1 MQRWIHYKLIKILNA
16 IVHYICVYINTPFF
30 SQMGIEIR
38 LLSLTRPEYFYS
50 YFGYHF
56 PFIFKCFPKE
66 VYFYKNLNH
75 YRDRTGCLRVCS
87 VKQVLIILTSAR
99 LADKYR
105 CKTRASYYQST
116 DKWYSFIH
124 MVQDIQNTCIAFYF
138 ILFSVALY
146 HELAEPS
153 TYISSKNLT
162 AFLQDLSQVRKTS
175 RQSCIMTA
183 IKIQAWFWL
192 I

>member
-1 MQRWIHYKLIKILNA
+1 MLRGYYIKGLKMLMLDPYLHFTPVYFSITKLSIRTLLQRWIHYKLIKILNA

-50 YFGYHF
+50 YFVYHF

-75 YRDRTGCLRVCS
+75 YSDRTGCLRVCS

-105 CKTRASYYQST
+105 CKTR
-116 DKWYSFIH
+116 
-124 MVQDIQNTCIAFYF
+124 
-138 ILFSVALY
+138 
-146 HELAEPS
+146 
-153 TYISSKNLT
+153 
-162 AFLQDLSQVRKTS
+162 
-175 RQSCIMTA
+175 SC
-183 IKIQAWFWL
+183 
-192 I
+192 

>member
-1 MQRWIHYKLIKILNA
+1 MLCGHNIKGLRMLMLDPYLYFTPVCFSITKLSIRTLFIAKMNSLQLIKILNA
-16 IVHYICVYINTPFF
+16 IVYYICVYINTPFF
-30 SQMGIEIR
+30 SQTGIEIR

-56 PFIFKCFPKE
+56 SFIFKCFPKE

-105 CKTRASYYQST
+105 CKTRAS
-116 DKWYSFIH
+116 
-124 MVQDIQNTCIAFYF
+124 
-138 ILFSVALY
+138 
-146 HELAEPS
+146 
-153 TYISSKNLT
+153 
-162 AFLQDLSQVRKTS
+162 
-175 RQSCIMTA
+175 
-183 IKIQAWFWL
+183 
-192 I
+192 